1 MPLSGND
8 VPWLDE
14 FEERMSTCFKVKP
27 QDKPWV
33 IGMSIDY
40 DWPNH
45 RVTYTRNAYIN
56 EMLDRFG
63 MSDCKSADPWSRTST
78 STPRHG
84 TMHSG
89 IKRGAKSA
97 DGLRLV
103 GYADADFASDLLQ
116 RRSRGG
122 YVFHLGDYG
131 AYSYK
136 SAAMPTLMQDPED
149 GVAQSHVDAET
160 MAMALAVKDLTAFTS
175 KCSSWRFL
183 TPTSGYS

>member
-1 MPLSGND
+1 MTALLG
-8 VPWLDE
+8 
-14 FEERMSTCFKVKP
+14 
-27 QDKPWV
+27 
-33 IGMSIDY
+33 
-40 DWPNH
+40 
-45 RVTYTRNAYIN
+45 RVLWY
-56 EMLDRFG
+56 L
-63 MSDCKSADPWSRTST
+63 K
-78 STPRHG
+78 G

-122 YVFHLGDYG
+122 YVLHLGDYG